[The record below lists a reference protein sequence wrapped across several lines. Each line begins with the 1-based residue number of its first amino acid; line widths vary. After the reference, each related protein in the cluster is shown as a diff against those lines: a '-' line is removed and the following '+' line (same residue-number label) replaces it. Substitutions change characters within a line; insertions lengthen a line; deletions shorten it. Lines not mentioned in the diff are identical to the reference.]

1 MFKKILL
8 PILISSALFSGVSH
22 AANQGWEMSANTND
36 IVGDEY
42 WKSTD
47 NSTQD
52 GVAAYDLSAIY
63 ADKLSKEAKAKESKV
78 SIIRVEALRSA
89 AIAFGLQAGFAKKS
103 EEINNQLLVNSR
115 NYDKMFDFGKLQI
128 ENGLLPP
135 VISEGI
141 NSYNQPNAN
150 EVRASDKLYRIE
162 FPARIVNVPPNWR
175 EYLLIPFSNAEVPD
189 KSILPQNSDEKQIWD
204 EYAVKGWD
212 EGLLQANDVLD
223 ANIGRLKRDF
233 EGMIRYKKLY
243 EQGLVTKP
251 EIARSELGITGGG
264 EEMAIGD
271 RLIQLTEK
279 SQLNPNSKKWSTKNP
294 K

>member
-1 MFKKILL
+1 MKKLL
-8 PILISSALFSGVSH
+8 LSLLIGSFFASSAM
-22 AANQGWEMSANTND
+22 ANNGWEANNNIAGDDYWNSAGNASN
-36 IVGDEY
+36 
-42 WKSTD
+42 
-47 NSTQD
+47 D
-52 GVAAYDLSAIY
+52 GVATHDLSSIY
-63 ADKLSKEAKAKESKV
+63 AQNVTKEVKSKENSV
-78 SIIRVEALRSA
+78 SIIRAEALRSA
-89 AIAFGLQAGFAKKS
+89 AIAFGLQAAFAKKS
-103 EEINNQLLVNSR
+103 SEINDQLNRNSSI
-115 NYDKMFDFGKLQI
+115 YDKMFNFGKLQI

-162 FPARIVNVPPNWR
+162 FPARIVNVPPTWR
-175 EYLLIPFSNAEVPD
+175 EYLLIPFSNPETPD
-189 KSILPQNSDEKQIWD
+189 KSLLPVNSEEREIWD
-204 EYAVKGWD
+204 EYAVKGWE
-212 EGLLQANDVLD
+212 EGIVQASDVFD

-264 EEMAIGD
+264 DEMAIGD

-279 SQLNPNSKKWSTKNP
+279 SKLNPNSKKWSNQNP